1 MYRISGTQGRCTAD
15 SIHMH
20 SIMGHKVD
28 VQQIV
33 YICTALVGHKV
44 GVQQIV
50 YTCTALVEHKVGVQ
64 QIVNMYS
71 ISRTQGRCTTD
82 SKHVQHYWDTR

>member
-1 MYRISGTQGRCTAD
+1 
-15 SIHMH
+15 MH

-33 YICTALVGHKV
+33 YICTALVEHKV

-50 YTCTALVEHKVGVQ
+50 YTCTALAGHNIGVQ

-71 ISRTQGRCTTD
+71 IIGT
-82 SKHVQHYWDTR
+82 KVFLY